1 MTSKEYQALKSPQV
15 AHMEQV
21 QSKVDAW
28 TQSEQE
34 DDLLF

>member
-21 QSKVDAW
+21 KNQVDAW
-28 TQSEQE
+28 SSPEE
-34 DDLLF
+34 EELPF